1 MPTLASTLQLLAG
14 CVLVGLASSS
24 SAPVGAQSAYPDFSS
39 NGTAW
44 QGPNGGEFLAVPGS
58 PDPNRQDPAHPFVS
72 NAEANRTGKQPNYR
86 IADLSNPN
94 IKQWAKDI
102 MKKDNDEVLRGK
114 IAYTPGQSCRPSGI
128 PYFMLSG
135 GPYFFV
141 QTPTQ
146 VLIITEGERTARRIH
161 LNVPHSKDLK
171 PSWYGES
178 IGRYEGDTLVVDTIG
193 LNAKTFVD
201 NYRTPHSEKLHVVER
216 WKLVDEGKTLEVNMT
231 VEDPDTYNQPWQAV
245 RRFNRAQATLG
256 EEICQEGNFLLFDYG
271 IPVADKVDF

>member
-1 MPTLASTLQLLAG
+1 MSSFASKIQLLAG
-14 CVLVGLASSS
+14 CVLVGLASVS
-24 SAPVGAQSAYPDFSS
+24 SAPIAAQSAIPDFSS
-39 NGTAW
+39 TAW

-58 PDPNRQDPAHPFVS
+58 PAPNRQDPAHPFVS

-86 IADLSNPN
+86 LADLSNAN

-102 MKKDNDEVLRGK
+102 MRKDNDEVIKGK
-114 IAYTPGQSCRPSGI
+114 IAYTPGQSCKPSGI

-141 QTPTQ
+141 QTPKQ

-161 LNVPHSKDLK
+161 LNVPHSANPK

-178 IGRYEGDTLVVDTIG
+178 VGKYEGDTLVVDTIG
-193 LNAKTFVD
+193 LNDKTFVD
-201 NYRTPHSEKLHVVER
+201 NYRTPHTDKLHVVER
-216 WKLVDEGKTLEVNMT
+216 WRMIDEGKTLEVEMT
-231 VEDPDTYNQPWQAV
+231 IEDPGTYNQPWKAV
-245 RRFNRAQATLG
+245 RRFNRSEAKLG

-271 IPVADKVDF
+271 IPVDDKPDF